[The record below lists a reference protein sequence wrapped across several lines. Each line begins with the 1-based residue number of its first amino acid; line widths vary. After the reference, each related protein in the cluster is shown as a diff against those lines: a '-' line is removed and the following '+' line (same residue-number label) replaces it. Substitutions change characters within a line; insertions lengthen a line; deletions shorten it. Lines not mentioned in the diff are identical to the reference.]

1 MSNSDDDDAIES
13 TFGLLLGGHPSKFP
27 SKTKVSALGN
37 IISVEEFLD
46 AAECAKLIEASEKT
60 GYGELGWNPVRAG

>member
-13 TFGLLLGGHPSKFP
+13 AFGLLLGGHPSKFP

-37 IISVEEFLD
+37 IISVEEFLN
-46 AAECAKLIEASEKT
+46 AAECAKLIQASEKT